1 MGGYPPRA
9 ASRRQP
15 SNASSIRGVGLIADS
30 YDVPPSPGLPPN
42 GYDRPTPKQSQSNT
56 IIPNKSTMVEEDDD
70 GPDDDQAQ
78 DTYAFGGKLEKG
90 EDMEQSGA
98 ASEHNKQISEEYEV
112 QLRELREKL
121 DGMEDQLK
129 KKDDELNE
137 ALEGERSRS
146 TAVDAEKS
154 EWSTTR
160 LELENKLAEAQN
172 LNEALREQLDQLRD
186 EHANEIR
193 QIRDEA
199 EDARHSAADAAPG
212 KNDEE
217 LARENEELRTA
228 LDEQRQITMQVRR
241 EAQEFLREMKLL
253 SDQSGSSWA
262 KQGELEKTI
271 ETLEKEVKEWRNRYA
286 RAKTQRRSMRS
297 SSMSLPADEDAGRYV
312 RDKGFTADNGLVKDT
327 HVTKFQIAIDELLR
341 RARVEEPNKVI
352 DAMKSVV
359 MSVRRLTKDLDA
371 SLPNDEQTR
380 QQRKQ
385 LKGRVSS
392 TANNLITAAK
402 TFATSAGISPVSV
415 LDAAASN
422 LVSAIVDLL
431 RLVKIRITPDEELE
445 EEDDDGTATPVGS
458 VGVFSPRTA
467 KSQSIQSS
475 YQQDP
480 YPQDVPPPPP
490 FQGLGKRTSMESS
503 AYSPVNSPRESV
515 EPYNKANGNGFQS
528 MSNGYGMREADSKT
542 EELKVYLDDQTAFLV
557 QTIQSL
563 VGSIRGAA
571 DINQIEPLIRS
582 IVDTVGKVTS
592 ETEAAGNGNMIGRL
606 AESRQRIMEAGERG
620 QELAADG
627 KGEDDREWR
636 MWTQTLPP
644 IAFEIARETKDLV
657 QRIDHLLVTNDDFS

>member
-1 MGGYPPRA
+1 
-9 ASRRQP
+9 
-15 SNASSIRGVGLIADS
+15 
-30 YDVPPSPGLPPN
+30 
-42 GYDRPTPKQSQSNT
+42 
-56 IIPNKSTMVEEDDD
+56 
-70 GPDDDQAQ
+70 
-78 DTYAFGGKLEKG
+78 
-90 EDMEQSGA
+90 MEN
-98 ASEHNKQISEEYEV
+98 H
-112 QLRELREKL
+112 
-121 DGMEDQLK
+121 LK

-154 EWSTTR
+154 EWSTMR
-160 LELENKLAEAQN
+160 LDLENKLAEAQN

-186 EHANEIR
+186 EHASEIR
-193 QIRDEA
+193 QLRDEA
-199 EDARHSAADAAPG
+199 ENARNSAADAAPG
-212 KNDEE
+212 KNDAE
-217 LARENEELRTA
+217 LARENEELRAA
-228 LDEQRQITMQVRR
+228 LDEQREITMQVRR

-271 ETLEKEVKEWRNRYA
+271 ETLEKEVKDWRNRYA
-286 RAKTQRRSMRS
+286 RAKTQGRSMRS
-297 SSMSLPADEDAGRYV
+297 SSMSLPADEDAGRYI
-312 RDKGFTADNGLVKDT
+312 RDKGFTADNGLVKDI

-359 MSVRRLTKDLDA
+359 MSVRRLTKDIDA
-371 SLPNDEQTR
+371 SPANDEQTR

-392 TANNLITAAK
+392 TANNLITTAK
-402 TFATSAGISPVSV
+402 TFATSAGMSPVSV

-422 LVSAIVDLL
+422 LVSAIVELL

-475 YQQDP
+475 YQQDS

-490 FQGLGKRTSMESS
+490 FQGLGKRMSMESS

-528 MSNGYGMREADSKT
+528 MSNGYEMGMREADSKT
-542 EELKVYLDDQTAFLV
+542 EELKVRL
-557 QTIQSL
+557 IS
-563 VGSIRGAA
+563 SIGI
-571 DINQIEPLIRS
+571 DNY
-582 IVDTVGKVTS
+582 
-592 ETEAAGNGNMIGRL
+592 ETY
-606 AESRQRIMEAGERG
+606 
-620 QELAADG
+620 
-627 KGEDDREWR
+627 
-636 MWTQTLPP
+636 
-644 IAFEIARETKDLV
+644 
-657 QRIDHLLVTNDDFS
+657 